1 MSIDFKYKYLGIILF
16 LISGYFVLF
25 NFPFLFKEHVFCLF
39 KRITGF
45 PCPACGSLRASFA
58 LFRGA
63 FLQSILINPFALITN
78 LFFLFSLF
86 WMLYDI
92 IRNKETFIPSLE
104 KKWSKTSLMILGII
118 VVSNWI
124 WNIYK
129 GL

>member
-25 NFPFLFKEHVFCLF
+25 NFPFLFNEHVFCLF

-58 LFRGA
+58 LYHGA

-78 LFFLFSLF
+78 LFFVFSLF
-86 WMLYDI
+86 WMSFDI
-92 IRNKETFIPSLE
+92 IRNKETFIPSLK
-104 KKWSKTSLMILGII
+104 KKWNKTCLIILGI
-118 VVSNWI
+118 VVLSNWI